1 MTELVSLD
9 TDDEIERIE
18 KNRAI
23 LMVRISKWMNQHSI
37 FVAPIIEQILGE
49 KLGEVD
55 IPIACDVDESNAEE
69 VEILLPSS
77 YPQAVKEHS
86 LFAPFLDA
94 EIRLREGQANDL
106 LRRIREKLTLQAF
119 MKTKTKDSTGQ
130 VAKTRNAETLQRTNN
145 TIALLREEYN
155 AVYKAMAKLKSI
167 DTDRYME
174 LRISDT
180 VPLTIYH
187 MELNTKKDDLPWIWR
202 KTHGSMLSEG
212 KMNDWT
218 KESELSIFSKSR
230 KVT

>member
-18 KNRAI
+18 QNRAI

-55 IPIACDVDESNAEE
+55 VPIACDVDESNAEE

-130 VAKTRNAETLQRTNN
+130 VAKTRNAEAVQRTNN
-145 TIALLREEYN
+145 NIALLREEYN
-155 AVYKAMAKLKSI
+155 TVYKEMGKLKVI
-167 DTDRYME
+167 DPERYLE
-174 LRISDT
+174 LKVSDT
-180 VPLTIYH
+180 VPLTLYH
-187 MELNTKKDDLPWIWR
+187 MELNTKKNDLPWIWR
-202 KTHGSMLSEG
+202 KTQGSMSEEG
-212 KMNDWT
+212 KIKDWT
-218 KESELSIFSKSR
+218 NESEL
-230 KVT
+230 

>member
-1 MTELVSLD
+1 MSLD

-18 KNRAI
+18 QDRAI
-23 LMVRISKWMNQHSI
+23 LTVRISKWMNQHSI

-55 IPIACDVDESNAEE
+55 VPIVCDVDESNAEE

-94 EIRLREGQANDL
+94 EIRLQEGQANDL

-155 AVYKAMAKLKSI
+155 AVYKAMAKLKTI

-218 KESELSIFSKSR
+218 KESELNIFSKSR

>member
-1 MTELVSLD
+1 M
-9 TDDEIERIE
+9 
-18 KNRAI
+18 
-23 LMVRISKWMNQHSI
+23 I

-55 IPIACDVDESNAEE
+55 IPIVCDVDESNAEE

-130 VAKTRNAETLQRTNN
+130 VAKTRNAETLQRMNN
-145 TIALLREEYN
+145 AIALLQEEYN
-155 AVYKAMAKLKSI
+155 AVYKAMAKLKTI

>member
-1 MTELVSLD
+1 MDETKLCKLD
-9 TDDEIERIE
+9 GPSTYKE
-18 KNRAI
+18 
-23 LMVRISKWMNQHSI
+23 
-37 FVAPIIEQILGE
+37 
-49 KLGEVD
+49 
-55 IPIACDVDESNAEE
+55 DVSNAEDHN
-69 VEILLPSS
+69 IWLPSS
-77 YPQAVKEHS
+77 YPNVVKEHS

-106 LRRIREKLTLQAF
+106 LCRIREKLTLQAF

-145 TIALLREEYN
+145 NIALLREEYN
-155 AVYKAMAKLKSI
+155 AVYKAMAKLKTI

-212 KMNDWT
+212 KIT
-218 KESELSIFSKSR
+218 SEHLS
-230 KVT
+230 T